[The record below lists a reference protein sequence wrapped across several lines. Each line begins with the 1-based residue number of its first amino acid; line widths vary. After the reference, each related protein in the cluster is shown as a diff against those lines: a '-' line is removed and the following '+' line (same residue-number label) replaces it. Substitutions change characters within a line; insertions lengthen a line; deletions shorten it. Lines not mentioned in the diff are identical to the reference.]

1 MKLSIKSVLLSATS
15 VMLVTAAP
23 VFAQE
28 AAKQA
33 PAEEEV
39 SSDGD
44 IVVTAQKRAER
55 LQDVPLAVSAVSSE
69 TLATRNITDTTN
81 LTRVSPTLTYTQSS
95 NQQNSSFRIRGIGTA
110 VFGVG
115 SESSVSVV
123 TDGVVLARSSQG
135 FSDLA
140 DIERIEVLRGPQG
153 TLFGKN
159 ATAGVISIVTAR
171 PSKELSGKFS
181 ASLAEEGQ
189 YKASGTLS
197 APVSDTIGVRLT
209 GFYNNDDG
217 VNYNTTLKKRTN
229 GSESWG
235 LRGKVEF
242 DLGNLNLLG
251 SASYSKTNSNCCQ
264 PVPIRID
271 NADLAKLT
279 LPVVAG
285 PYNMDLTSNL
295 EGETHITNQV
305 YSLEGTYD
313 LGSATITSVTAL
325 QKFAFFNNQD
335 VDGIDTSVPR
345 YTGNSNVAYA
355 QFDINGGI
363 TNIRDFSQELRLS
376 SNGSNRLNYV
386 VGAYYD
392 NVHLLREFQRRIVLC
407 PTTNPLNVGLA
418 IGAVC
423 PAPLGNS
430 GSHHATYDS
439 EQIAA
444 FGQADFRLTD
454 GLKVIAGLR
463 AQHQAIKAAGY
474 QNAAPYVAGD
484 TPAFSGATLTSGTTE
499 ASDDALS
506 GKAGLQYEFNRNAQV
521 YATFTRGYKGQS
533 LGTEYNQTF
542 NKNLVAEP
550 ETVNAYEIGFKGST
564 PDRFL
569 SVSVAAFIANYQNLQ
584 IQANKSDTSGP
595 VPILLFVVTNAG
607 ESRTRGVELEGTIRP
622 SDNFSVGFSAAY
634 VKGRFDADGVA
645 CPLQDQ
651 NAAVTVA
658 IGGVQP
664 ANTCY
669 RQTITGTTLS
679 GRVQNIRDGILPNSP
694 EWRFNLNPRYDR
706 EVSSNLS
713 AYADV
718 NIAYQSKIN
727 FAVEQD
733 PLLVQPGYTTVDA
746 SIGIRPTSG
755 AGLSASVWVRNL
767 FNEHYYSNVSHAS
780 TLTSLT
786 LTPNNL
792 SAFYNRGTERYFG
805 ATIGY
810 SF

>member
-1 MKLSIKSVLLSATS
+1 
-15 VMLVTAAP
+15 MLVTAAP

-33 PAEEEV
+33 PAEETAQ
-39 SSDGD
+39 DDAD
-44 IVVTAQKRAER
+44 IVVTAQKRSER
-55 LQDVPLAVSAVSSE
+55 LQDVPLAVTAVSAE

-81 LTRVSPTLTYTQSS
+81 LTRVSPTLTYTQST

-171 PSKELSGKFS
+171 PTKELSGKFS
-181 ASLAEEGQ
+181 ATVAEEGQ
-189 YKASGTLS
+189 YKASGT
-197 APVSDTIGVRLT
+197 VSGPLGDSVGVRLT
-209 GFYNNDDG
+209 GFFNHDDG
-217 VNYNTTLKKRTN
+217 YNYNTTLKKRTN

-235 LRGKVEF
+235 LRGKLEF
-242 DLGNLNLLG
+242 DLGNLTLLA
-251 SASYSKTNSNCCQ
+251 SASYSKTNSDCCQ
-264 PVPIRID
+264 PVPVRID
-271 NADLAKLT
+271 NPQLAQIT

-285 PYNMDLTSNL
+285 PYNMDLTTNL

-305 YSLEGTYD
+305 YSLEGRYD
-313 LGSATITSVTAL
+313 LGGATITSITAL

-335 VDGIDTSVPR
+335 VDGYDTSVPR
-345 YTGNSNVAYA
+345 FIGTSNTAYS

-363 TNIRDFSQELRLS
+363 TDIRDFSQELRIT
-376 SNGSNRLNYV
+376 SNGSNRFNYV
-386 VGAYYD
+386 LGAYYD
-392 NVHLLREFQRRIVLC
+392 NVHLLREFQRRIVFC

-423 PAPLGNS
+423 PAPAGNS
-430 GSHHATYDS
+430 GSHHATYDA

-444 FGQADFRLTD
+444 FGQADFRLVG
-454 GLKVIAGLR
+454 GLKAIAGIR
-463 AQHQAIKAAGY
+463 VQHQAITAAGY

-484 TPAFSGATLTSGTTE
+484 TPAFSGATLTSGTTK
-499 ASDDALS
+499 ASDNAVS

-542 NKNLVAEP
+542 NNNLVAQP
-550 ETVNAYEIGFKGST
+550 ETVNAYEVGFKAST
-564 PDRFL
+564 PDRSF
-569 SVSVAAFIANYQNLQ
+569 SISVAGFIANYQNLQ

-595 VPILLFVVTNAG
+595 VPIILFVVTNAG
-607 ESRTRGVELEGTIRP
+607 ESRTRGVEIEGTIRP
-622 SDNFSVGFSAAY
+622 DKHFSVGFSAAY

-645 CPLQDQ
+645 CPLQYQ

-679 GRVQNIRDGILPNSP
+679 GRVQNIRDGVLPNSP
-694 EWRFNLNPRYDR
+694 EWRVNFNPRYER
-706 EVSSNLS
+706 EVGSNLS
-713 AYADV
+713 AYADF
-718 NIAYQSKIN
+718 NLAYQSKVN
-727 FAVEQD
+727 FSVEQD
-733 PLLVQPGYTTVDA
+733 PLLVQPGYATVDA
-746 SIGIRPTSG
+746 TIGIRPLS
-755 AGLSASVWVRNL
+755 ANGLSASIWVRNL
-767 FNEHYYSNVSHAS
+767 FNEHYYSNLSHAS

-792 SAFYNRGTERYFG
+792 SAFYNRGASRYFG
-805 ATIGY
+805 ATVGY
-810 SF
+810 AF